1 MKEKGWKEIPEGGLI
16 LEGGNASKYNTG
28 SWRAFCP
35 VRDEE
40 KCVNCLTCWVY
51 CPDSAIIVKDNKIVG
66 IDLEH
71 CKGCGI
77 CAKQC
82 PKQAIKMV
90 PEGEMKDK

>member
-16 LEGGNASKYNTG
+16 LEAGNATKYNTG

-90 PEGEMKDK
+90 PEGEMKGK